1 MQLHLALSGEGPL
14 RTRLYQELR
23 AALLDGRLQRGERLP
38 PSRALAGELGIS
50 RQLVVEAYE
59 RLIAE
64 GFLAARPGSGTFVER
79 LPPGR
84 ESAVTPV
91 GVRPG
96 AHWPVRPLWGDMPA
110 RRYNFAGGVT
120 ERSQLPWQAWRRCM
134 QRAMRDEQGESRLYG
149 DPQGDPRLRGGLADY
164 LGFSRGLPCDSEQ
177 LLITQGAQ
185 QGLDLLARVRLA
197 PGEVVALEEPGYP
210 PARSV
215 FEAAGARLV
224 SVPVDAEGICVDR
237 IPHDA
242 RLVYVTP
249 SHQFPLGM
257 PMSLPRRLALL
268 DLARQRDMLIV
279 EDDYDGEYRFAG
291 RPLEALKRL
300 DQHQQVAY
308 LGTFSKVLHASF
320 RMGYMVMPDGLHDAL
335 LQAKFLS
342 DAYSNALTQRALGHL
357 IEQGD
362 FARHLRRMQRR
373 YATRRSRLLAALEA
387 VPDLQV
393 LPQMAGLHMAV
404 DTPGDPAGME
414 AALEREQVTATPLA
428 ELHAQLPPVNGVLL
442 GFGALADETIE
453 DGVSALARALL
464 HY

>member
-1 MQLHLALSGEGPL
+1 MQLHLTLSGEGPL
-14 RTRLYQELR
+14 RTRLYRDLR
-23 AALLDGRLQRGERLP
+23 NALLDGRLQQGERLP
-38 PSRALAGELGIS
+38 PSRILAAELGIS

-64 GFLAARPGSGTFVER
+64 GFLVSRPGSGTFVEQ
-79 LPPGR
+79 LPPAR
-84 ESAVTPV
+84 ENTVTPA
-91 GVRPG
+91 GVSPG
-96 AHWPVRPLWGDMPA
+96 DHWPIRPLWGNAPA

-134 QRAMRDEQGESRLYG
+134 QQAMRDEQAESRLYG
-149 DPQGDPRLRGGLADY
+149 DPQGDLRLRRGLADY
-164 LGFSRGLPCDSEQ
+164 LGFSRGLPCESEQ

-197 PGEVVALEEPGYP
+197 PGDVVALEDPGYP
-210 PARSV
+210 PARFV

-224 SVPVDAEGICVDR
+224 SVPVDEEGICVDR
-237 IPHDA
+237 IPADA

-257 PMSLPRRLALL
+257 PMSLSRRLALL
-268 DLARQRDMLIV
+268 ELARQQDMLIV

-300 DQHQQVAY
+300 DHHQQVAY

-320 RMGYMVMPDGLHDAL
+320 RMGYMVMPDGLRDAL
-335 LQAKFLS
+335 LQAKFLA

-373 YATRRSRLLAALEA
+373 YAVRRNRLLAALEA
-387 VPDLQV
+387 VPDFQV
-393 LPQMAGLHMAV
+393 LPQMAGLHVAV
-404 DTPGDPAGME
+404 GTPADPATMMVS
-414 AALEREQVTATPLA
+414 LEREQVMATPLSV
-428 ELHAQLPPVNGVLL
+428 LYAQLPAMNGALL
-442 GFGALADETIE
+442 GFGGLADDTIE
-453 DGVSALARALL
+453 EGVSALVRALRPV
-464 HY
+464 

>member
-1 MQLHLALSGEGPL
+1 MQLHLPLAGEGTL
-14 RTRLYQELR
+14 RTRLYRDLR
-23 AALLDGRLQRGERLP
+23 DALLDGRLQQGERLP
-38 PSRALAGELGIS
+38 PSRTLAGELGIS

-64 GFLAARPGSGTFVER
+64 GFLVARPGSGTFVER
-79 LPPGR
+79 LPPDR
-84 ESAVTPV
+84 ESTVAPV
-91 GVRPG
+91 GVKPG
-96 AHWPVRPLWGDMPA
+96 AHWPLRPLWGDMPV

-134 QRAMRDEQGESRLYG
+134 QQAMRDEQVESRLYG
-149 DPQGDPRLRGGLADY
+149 DPQGDLRLRRGLADY

-185 QGLDLLARVRLA
+185 QGLDLLARVRIA
-197 PGEVVALEEPGYP
+197 PGDVVALEEPGYP

-224 SVPVDAEGICVDR
+224 PVPVDEEGICVEQ
-237 IPHDA
+237 IPADA

-257 PMSLPRRLALL
+257 PMSLSRRLALL
-268 DLARQRDMLIV
+268 DLARERDMLIV

-300 DQHQQVAY
+300 DHHQQVAY

-320 RMGYMVMPDGLHDAL
+320 RMGYMVMPEGLRDAL
-335 LQAKFLS
+335 LQAKSLS

-373 YATRRSRLLAALEA
+373 YETRRNRLLAALEA
-387 VPDLQV
+387 VPGFQV
-393 LPQMAGLHMAV
+393 LPQMAGLHVAV
-404 DTPGDPAGME
+404 GTPGDPATRM

-428 ELHAQLPPVNGVLL
+428 EFYAQLPPMNGVLL
-442 GFGALADETIE
+442 GLGALADDTIE
-453 DGVSALARALL
+453 DGVSALARAVLD
-464 HY
+464 

>member
-1 MQLHLALSGEGPL
+1 MQLHLSLSGEGPL
-14 RTRLYQELR
+14 RTRLYQDLR
-23 AALLDGRLQRGERLP
+23 EALLDGRLQQGDRLP
-38 PSRALAGELGIS
+38 PSRTLAAELGLS

-84 ESAVTPV
+84 ETALMPV
-91 GVRPG
+91 GVAPG
-96 AHWPVRPLWGDMPA
+96 AHWRSRPLWGDMPA
-110 RRYNFAGGVT
+110 RRFNFAGGVT
-120 ERSQLPWQAWRRCM
+120 ERSQLPWSAWRRCL
-134 QRAMRDEQGESRLYG
+134 QQAMRDEQGERRLYG
-149 DPQGDPRLRGGLADY
+149 DPQGDLRLRRGVADY

-185 QGLDLLARVRLA
+185 QGLDLLARVRVA
-197 PGEVVALEEPGYP
+197 PGDVVALEDPGYP

-215 FEAAGARLV
+215 FEAAGARVV
-224 SVPVDAEGICVDR
+224 SVPVDGEGICVDR
-237 IPHDA
+237 IPADA

-268 DLARQRDMLIV
+268 ELARQRDMLIV

-300 DQHQQVAY
+300 DHHQQVAY

-320 RMGYMVMPDGLHDAL
+320 RMGYMVMPDGLRDAL

-357 IEQGD
+357 MEQGD

-373 YATRRSRLLAALEA
+373 YAARRSRLLAALEA
-387 VPDLQV
+387 VPEFQV

-404 DTPGDPAGME
+404 EMPCDPARRM
-414 AALEREQVTATPLA
+414 AALAREQVTATPLSA
-428 ELHAQLPPVNGVLL
+428 LYAQRAPRNGLLL
-442 GFGALADETIE
+442 GFGDLADETIE
-453 DGVSALARALL
+453 EGVSALARALR
-464 HY
+464 